1 MPLLD
6 RPVLLACAVAYLAA
20 VLVVA
25 AWAARRTR
33 NAKDFFIAGQGVGL
47 VVTGLATTTAAFSGF
62 VFLGGPGLTYRLG
75 TASFLICAS
84 TGFTAALLC
93 WTVGKRLRL
102 LAGVRE
108 VYTVPDAV
116 LVRFASRRAAG
127 LAAVAVVAGTVGYL
141 GAQLLA
147 LGVVIESLFGTR
159 DLLGAW
165 SLPVAMAL
173 GTLVVLVYAVSGG
186 MVAGVYTDVVQ
197 GAVMLAAAVTVFAYA
212 MAAGGGPGGI
222 ARAIAE
228 SPAFGADFLDPM
240 AGVPAA
246 AGLGLFVVFAVG
258 VLGQPHML
266 HKFYMLDDPAKLRW
280 MPLVI
285 AGSQTL
291 CLLIWVGI
299 GMAVPALVAGGGLAP
314 LANPD
319 QAAPTFL
326 LERVP
331 SPVAGLVFAG
341 VLAAIM
347 STADSFVNVGAAA
360 LVRDLPRA
368 LGRPLADELGW
379 GRRAV
384 AGLAAASA
392 LFAWAYGDL
401 VALLGTFAFGTFAA
415 ALAPTLAIG
424 LAWRRVTAAA
434 ATASIAT
441 GLGSSLGLELLG
453 RLPPESP
460 LAALLPAGTVPSALA
475 LAAST
480 VVLCAVTLAGRRRDP
495 DLPADVAAALDL

>member
-1 MPLLD
+1 VPLLD
-6 RPVLLACAVAYLAA
+6 QPVLLLAAVAYLAA
-20 VLVVA
+20 VFLVA
-25 AWAARRTR
+25 AWAARRTKSAR
-33 NAKDFFIAGQGVGL
+33 DFFIAGQRIGL

-75 TASFLICAS
+75 TSAFLICAS

-108 VYTVPDAV
+108 IYTVPDAV
-116 LVRFASRRAAG
+116 LARFGSRGAAA
-127 LAAVAVVAGTVGYL
+127 LAAVAVVAGTIGYL

-147 LGVVIESLFGTR
+147 LGVLVESLLGTR
-159 DLLGAW
+159 ELLGAW
-165 SLPVAMAL
+165 SLPAAMGL
-173 GTLVVLVYAVSGG
+173 GMLVVLVYAVSGG

-197 GAVMLAAAVTVFAYA
+197 GAVMLVAAVAVFGYA
-212 MAAGGGPGGI
+212 MAAGGGPAGI

-228 SPAFGADFLDPM
+228 SPAFGADFLDPL

-246 AGLGLFVVFAVG
+246 TGLGLFFVFAVG

-285 AGSQTL
+285 AGSQTV
-291 CLLIWVGI
+291 CLLIWIGI
-299 GMAVPALVAGGGLAP
+299 GLAVPALVAGGEMAP

-319 QAAPTFL
+319 DAAPAFL
-326 LERVP
+326 LARVP
-331 SPVAGLVFAG
+331 APVAGLVFAG

-384 AGLAAASA
+384 ALLALAAA

-415 ALAPTLAIG
+415 ALAPALAIG
-424 LAWRRVTAAA
+424 LAWRRVTARAA
-434 ATASIAT
+434 AASIAT
-441 GLGSSLGLELLG
+441 GLVASIGLELLG
-453 RLPPESP
+453 RLPVGAPW
-460 LAALLPAGTVPSALA
+460 AGLLPAGLVPSAVA

-480 VVLCAVTLAGRRRDP
+480 VVLCAVSLAGRGGEP
-495 DLPADVAAALDL
+495 ELPADVAAALDL

>member
-6 RPVLLACAVAYLAA
+6 RPVLLAAAVVYLAA
-20 VLVVA
+20 VFLVA
-25 AWAARRTR
+25 AWAARRTKDAR
-33 NAKDFFIAGQGVGL
+33 DFFIAGQRLGL
-47 VVTGLATTTAAFSGF
+47 LVTGLATTTAAFSGF
-62 VFLGGPGLTYRLG
+62 VFLGGPGLTYRIG
-75 TASFLICAS
+75 TSAFLICAS
-84 TGFTAALLC
+84 TGFTASLLC

-116 LVRFASRRAAG
+116 MARFGSRGAAA
-127 LAAVAVVAGTVGYL
+127 LAAVAVVTGTVAYL

-147 LGVVIESLFGTR
+147 LGVLVESLLGTR
-159 DLLGAW
+159 ELLGEW
-165 SLPVAMAL
+165 SLPAAMGL
-173 GTLVVLVYAVSGG
+173 GMLVVLVYAVSGG

-197 GAVMLAAAVTVFAYA
+197 GAVMLAAAMAVFGYA
-212 MAAGGGPGGI
+212 MAAGGGPAGI
-222 ARAIAE
+222 ARAIAD
-228 SPAFGADFLDPM
+228 SPAFGVDFLDPV

-246 AGLGLFVVFAVG
+246 TGMGLFFVFAVG

-285 AGSQTL
+285 AGSQTV
-291 CLLIWVGI
+291 CLLIWVGL
-299 GMAVPALVAGGGLAP
+299 GLAVPALVAGGEMAP
-314 LANPD
+314 LAHPD
-319 QAAPTFL
+319 DAAPAFL
-326 LERVP
+326 LARVP
-331 SPVAGLVFAG
+331 APVAGLVFAG

-384 AGLAAASA
+384 ALLALAAA

-424 LAWRRVTAAA
+424 LAWRRVTARAA
-434 ATASIAT
+434 AASIAT
-441 GLGSSLGLELLG
+441 GLVGSIGLELLG
-453 RLPPESP
+453 RLPAGAPG
-460 LAALLPAGTVPSALA
+460 AGLLPEGAVPSAVA

-480 VVLCAVTLAGRRRDP
+480 VVLCAVSLAGRRGDP
-495 DLPADVAAALDL
+495 ELPADVAAALDL

>member
-6 RPVLLACAVAYLAA
+6 RPVLLACAAAYLAA
-20 VLVVA
+20 VFAVA
-25 AWAARRTR
+25 WWAARRTR
-33 NAKDFFIAGQGVGL
+33 TARDFFIAGQGIGL

-75 TASFLICAS
+75 TSAFLICAS

-116 LVRFASRRAAG
+116 LVRFGSRRAAG
-127 LAAVAVVAGTVGYL
+127 LAALAVVAGTVGYL
-141 GAQLLA
+141 AAQLLA
-147 LGVVIESLFGTR
+147 LGVIVETLFSTR
-159 DLLGAW
+159 ELLGAW
-165 SLPVAMAL
+165 SLPAAIAL
-173 GTLVVLVYAVSGG
+173 GTLLVLVYAVSGG
-186 MVAGVYTDVVQ
+186 MLAGVYTDVVQ
-197 GAVMLAAAVTVFAYA
+197 GAVMIAAALAVFVTA
-212 MAAGGGPGGI
+212 MTAGGGPAGI
-222 ARAIAE
+222 ARAIAD
-228 SPAFGADFLDPM
+228 SPAFGADFLDPL

-246 AGLGLFVVFAVG
+246 TGLGLFVVFSLG

-280 MPLVI
+280 MPLVV
-285 AGSQTL
+285 AGSQTI
-291 CLLIWVGI
+291 CLLIWVGV
-299 GMAVPALVAGGGLAP
+299 GLAVPALVAGGGLAP

-319 QAAPTFL
+319 DAAPAFL
-326 LERVP
+326 LAQV
-331 SPVAGLVFAG
+331 SPAVAGLVFAG

-368 LGRPLADELGW
+368 LGRPLADELAW

-384 AGLAAASA
+384 ALLAVAAA
-392 LFAWAYGDL
+392 LFAWGYGDL
-401 VALLGTFAFGTFAA
+401 VAILGTFAFGTFAA

-424 LAWRRVTAAA
+424 LAWRRVTARAA
-434 ATASIAT
+434 AASIAT
-441 GLGSSLGLELLG
+441 GLVASVGLDLLG
-453 RLPPESP
+453 RLPEGAPG
-460 LAALLPAGTVPSALA
+460 AALLPPGAVPSAVA

-480 VVLCAVTLAGRRRDP
+480 VVLCAVTLATRRPDP
-495 DLPADVAAALDL
+495 PLPADIAAALDL

>member
-1 MPLLD
+1 M
-6 RPVLLACAVAYLAA
+6 
-20 VLVVA
+20 
-25 AWAARRTR
+25 
-33 NAKDFFIAGQGVGL
+33 
-47 VVTGLATTTAAFSGF
+47 
-62 VFLGGPGLTYRLG
+62 G
-75 TASFLICAS
+75 T
-84 TGFTAALLC
+84 
-93 WTVGKRLRL
+93 RLRR

-116 LVRFASRRAAG
+116 LARFGSRRAAG

-147 LGVVIESLFGTR
+147 LGVLVETLFGTR
-159 DLLGAW
+159 ALLGDW
-165 SLPVAMAL
+165 SLPAAMGIGL
-173 GTLVVLVYAVSGG
+173 LLVLVYAVSGG
-186 MVAGVYTDVVQ
+186 MLAGVYTDVVQ
-197 GAVMLAAAVTVFAYA
+197 GAVMLSAAAAVFVYA
-212 MAAGGGPGGI
+212 MAAGGGPAGI
-222 ARAIAE
+222 ARAIAD
-228 SPAFGADFLDPM
+228 SPVFGPDFLDPL
-240 AGVPAA
+240 GGIPAA
-246 AGLGLFVVFAVG
+246 TGLGLFFVFGVG

-266 HKFYMLDDPAKLRW
+266 HKFFMLDDPRKLRW
-280 MPLVI
+280 LPLVI
-285 AGSQTL
+285 AGSQSL

-299 GMAVPALVAGGGLAP
+299 GLAVPALVAAGGMEA

-319 QAAPTFL
+319 DAAPAFL
-326 LERVP
+326 LARVP
-331 SPVAGLVFAG
+331 PAVGGLVFAG

-384 AGLAAASA
+384 ALLAVASA

-424 LAWRRVTAAA
+424 FAWRRVTATAA
-434 ATASIAT
+434 SASIVV
-441 GLGSSLGLELLG
+441 GLAASLGLELLG
-453 RLPPESP
+453 RLAAGSP
-460 LAALLPAGTVPSALA
+460 LAGLLPAGAVPSAIA

-480 VVLCAVTLAGRRRDP
+480 VVLCGVSIAGRDG
-495 DLPADVAAALDL
+495 DDGGGPAPDVAAALDL